1 MNVGVVCALQC
12 VTQSA
17 AVGALMTAQGG
28 RVEMAACRTSGTG
41 SSGELCAAKHA
52 FYKEKTPKGT
62 SLCVDDAEQR
72 VKGQLQNALARPG
85 VAPKVTRG
93 HVKFTNPRGLLATLP
108 LLVLL
113 LVKRRLMDAT

>member
-1 MNVGVVCALQC
+1 MCALLC

-41 SSGELCAAKHA
+41 SSGELCAARHA

-62 SLCVDDAEQR
+62 TLCADDAEHGGR
-72 VKGQLQNALARPG
+72 VKGQLQNALARPVTRPG
-85 VAPKVTRG
+85 VAPQSDTGSCKVS
-93 HVKFTNPRGLLATLP
+93 
-108 LLVLL
+108 
-113 LVKRRLMDAT
+113 